1 MWKKVIILSLMLEQ
15 IDKNLISFILTK
27 DSQHVSQTR
36 KATLIQKKKKP
47 KPKTKKQT
55 NKQTNFKWLLRFSY
69 LGICIHNIT
78 KKNF

>member
-36 KATLIQKKKKP
+36 KATLIQKKKKTQ
-47 KPKTKKQT
+47 TKNQKT
-55 NKQTNFKWLLRFSY
+55 NKQTNKLQMAFKIQLPRY
-69 LGICIHNIT
+69 LHS
-78 KKNF
+78 